1 MVYGNK
7 AGGHHQQK
15 LQDEQLRLCIKS
27 RCWCWWLWL
36 IVVVS
41 FALAFLG
48 CLTTFFHLES
58 AYRVPNTIFS
68 HKAQTAPQS
77 SLSVT
82 ANASQQKTPRKAL
95 VRQPDDIFLPCF

>member
-15 LQDEQLRLCIKS
+15 PQDKQLRLCIKS
-27 RCWCWWLWL
+27 RCDAGGFGSLF
-36 IVVVS
+36 VVVS
-41 FALAFLG
+41 FALVFLG

-58 AYRVPNTIFS
+58 AYRVTIFS
-68 HKAQTAPQS
+68 HKAQTTPQS
-77 SLSVT
+77 SFSIT

>member
-15 LQDEQLRLCIKS
+15 LQDKQLRLCIKS
-27 RCWCWWLWL
+27 RCDAGGFGSLF
-36 IVVVS
+36 VVVS

-58 AYRVPNTIFS
+58 AYRVTIFS
-68 HKAQTAPQS
+68 HKAQTTPQS
-77 SLSVT
+77 SFSIA

-95 VRQPDDIFLPCF
+95 VGQPDDIFLPCF